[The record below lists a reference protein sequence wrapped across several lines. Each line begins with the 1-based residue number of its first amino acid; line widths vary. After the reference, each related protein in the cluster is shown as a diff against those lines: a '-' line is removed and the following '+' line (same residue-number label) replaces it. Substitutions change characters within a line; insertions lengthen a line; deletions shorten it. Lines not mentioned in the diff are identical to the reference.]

1 MTKPIEFFDL
11 EGALFRAEADYGASE
26 VQAIACG
33 MLAVN
38 TGADKITWVQLIFG
52 EIDGNNATQTAA
64 IKMCGDLFEQ
74 TKIQLQDSNL
84 ALELLLPDENEPL
97 DVRVRSHQEWC
108 SGFIL
113 GMALSGVKDFKDLPE
128 DSRELLA
135 DFKEIG
141 TAGNFDL
148 EEEDESEDALAEI
161 SEYIRM
167 GVLLINEELQP
178 IKQSTLI
185 H

>member
-1 MTKPIEFFDL
+1 MTKSIDFFEL
-11 EGALFRAEADYGASE
+11 EGVLFKAEADYGASE
-26 VQAIACG
+26 SQAIASG

-38 TGADKITWVQLIFG
+38 TSADKITWVQLIFG
-52 EIDGNNATQTAA
+52 EIEANNTSQTNA

-74 TKIQLQDSNL
+74 SKIQLQDSNL
-84 ALELLLPDENEPL
+84 AFELLLPDESEPL
-97 DVRVRSHQEWC
+97 DVRVKSHQEWC

-113 GMALSGVKDFKDLPE
+113 GMALSGIKDFKDLPD

-178 IKQSTLI
+178 LKQSTLI